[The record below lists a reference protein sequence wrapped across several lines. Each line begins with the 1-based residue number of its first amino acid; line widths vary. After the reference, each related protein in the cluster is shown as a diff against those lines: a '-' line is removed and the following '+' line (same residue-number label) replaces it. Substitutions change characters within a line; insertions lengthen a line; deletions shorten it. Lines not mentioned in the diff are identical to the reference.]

1 MINRAL
7 EPANRQPPLV
17 LLVDS
22 SLTSRHF
29 MWRAL
34 SRTFGVIEAGTGGA
48 ARQWIE
54 RRPDVD
60 AIVVQDE
67 LPDERGLELVR
78 ELATARHPIAARSIV
93 LARRSPDWG
102 AIARAGLT
110 LVEHGDVRT
119 VVTKLA
125 GWFFARDASLAK
137 ALIREAERLRA

>member
-22 SLTSRHF
+22 SLTSRP
-29 MWRAL
+29 
-34 SRTFGVIEAGTGGA
+34 
-48 ARQWIE
+48 RQWIE

-110 LVEHGDVRT
+110 LVERGDVRT